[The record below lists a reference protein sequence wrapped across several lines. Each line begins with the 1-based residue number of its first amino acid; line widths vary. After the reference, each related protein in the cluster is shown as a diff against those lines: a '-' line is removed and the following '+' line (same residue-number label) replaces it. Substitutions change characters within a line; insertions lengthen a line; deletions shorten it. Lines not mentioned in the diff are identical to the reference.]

1 MQLQY
6 VCVCKTEIEYQVI
19 RLELV
24 LHCRQASLHYIRE
37 LFLF

>member
-24 LHCRQASLHYIRE
+24 LHCRQASSHYVRE